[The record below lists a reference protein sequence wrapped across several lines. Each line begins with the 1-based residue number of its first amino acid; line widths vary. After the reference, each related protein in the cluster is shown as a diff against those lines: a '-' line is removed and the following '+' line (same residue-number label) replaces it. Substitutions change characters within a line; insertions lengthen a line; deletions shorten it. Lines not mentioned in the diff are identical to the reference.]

1 MAFVLTAY
9 NDVHKFSHSYL
20 SCTPSFISSYDD
32 VIFKHDVSQVV
43 IYWRENSKTIFKFD
57 PFDVIVVQEN
67 RLNELQLKGTFPRL
81 DDKSS
86 KTQTSECKSYVQ
98 CLSV

>member
-20 SCTPSFISSYDD
+20 SCTPSFISSCDD

-43 IYWRENSKTIFKFD
+43 IYWRENSKNIFYFKKYKSLIVIGD
-57 PFDVIVVQEN
+57 CLDIIHRVYLLDVLTE
-67 RLNELQLKGTFPRL
+67 
-81 DDKSS
+81 
-86 KTQTSECKSYVQ
+86 
-98 CLSV
+98 

>member
-20 SCTPSFISSYDD
+20 SCTPSFISSFDD

-43 IYWRENSKTIFKFD
+43 IYWRENSKNIFNFKKYK
-57 PFDVIVVQEN
+57 PLIVISDC
-67 RLNELQLKGTFPRL
+67 L
-81 DDKSS
+81 DIIHRVYLLDSP
-86 KTQTSECKSYVQ
+86 TE
-98 CLSV
+98 